1 MKDKADAEEIARLQA
16 ELERE
21 TREAEEAAEKAEQ
34 ERLESVAAEEE
45 RQR

>member
-1 MKDKADAEEIARLQA
+1 MLQA

-21 TREAEEAAEKAEQ
+21 TREAEEAAAKAEQ
-34 ERLESVAAEEE
+34 ERLEAVAAEEE